1 MLRTLLLLLLA
12 AAALLVALPF
22 MVSSFYI
29 GERGVAIAGSVY
41 FKHEDM
47 TLHRS
52 SWTRASVVTIEYF
65 PPDTGVASFLGIQM
79 PPREYDTFH
88 IGQSVN
94 LRYLRRQ
101 DLPQLPLTGILR
113 DLRLLPVA
121 RVAGQPALAPWKARF
136 EGPVAWIASVLAGVV
151 MLLGVWRVLRLP
163 GFAWAVAA
171 GVVCVVAVS
180 LVSDFPTPPPAPK
193 VDVRRAAGKVAS
205 IGRIDR
211 LFEGNRQRGVET
223 LQPIDVVGVEFVP
236 AGRADPVLAV
246 DLIDAGSLPGLGK
259 DAPVSIEY
267 EAAAP
272 RTAYIQG
279 ATRTFATRN
288 LAGTFEQAALY
299 LLVVGVLLAIAH
311 YLGRG
316 YQRLARR
323 AGSGNP

>member
-22 MVSSFYI
+22 VVSWFYI
-29 GERGVAIAGSVY
+29 SGHGVAVPGRVY

-65 PPDTGVASFLGIQM
+65 PPDTGVASFLGLQL
-79 PPREYDTFH
+79 PPAEYDTFH
-88 IGQSVN
+88 VGQPVS

-101 DLPQLPLTGILR
+101 DLPALPLTQILR
-113 DLRLLPVA
+113 DLRFLPEA
-121 RVAGQPALAPWKARF
+121 RLAGEPALAPWKARLD
-136 EGPVAWIASVLAGVV
+136 GPIAWIASVVAGVV
-151 MLLGVWRVLRLP
+151 TLLGVWRVFRLP
-163 GFAWAVAA
+163 GFGWAVAA
-171 GVVCVVAVS
+171 AVVCVVAVS

-193 VDVRRAAGKVAS
+193 VDVRRATGKVAG

-211 LFEGNRQRGVET
+211 LFEGNRTRGLET
-223 LQPIDVVGVEFVP
+223 SQPIDVVGVEFVP

-246 DLIDAGSLPGLGK
+246 DLIDAGSVPGLAK
-259 DAPVSIEY
+259 DAAVSIAY

-279 ATRTFATRN
+279 AARTFPTRN

-299 LLVVGVLLAIAH
+299 LLVVGVLLTVAH

-316 YQRLARR
+316 YKRLARR
-323 AGSGNP
+323 AGSGNS